1 MTRTELA
8 EKETSAQ
15 VVGRTETM
23 TARTDNAKEEAT
35 MTIEKAKKAK
45 RRPTREQKARW
56 KTNALMRK
64 YDDETKATALRVYT
78 EALDYGKVKV
88 EATLDHAEDAV
99 RDYLCGDWTFD
110 DLWDLAREF
119 GVKPRG
125 FHDNSWDMG
134 EGYDGQIIDRL
145 SDIISKIGFR
155 LREEEGLAEKQA
167 EASEAEA
174 SGSGE
179 KTETTKEETKMKQV
193 TLKEIEDAIEG
204 KKTRQEVEEY
214 LQGLTVKM
222 LKEMYRAMYVYP
234 CGEWY
239 SLKKAELIEEL
250 TEYYMPPESEE
261 EELDDLLPD
270 VIGYVHGQA
279 IRRSPDYTEDSIDI
293 EEMERES
300 AGIWKLDAEDLKN
313 ELRSLNRAE
322 LDYLCQ
328 KFGIEVISEA
338 SKAEKRQRLLKY
350 LDEVDGA
357 KREKEGSDSKVA

>member
-1 MTRTELA
+1 MGYVTQKKMYAERARATGNLDAIAIRDGEKKPVTKEELERHDYREYLAGLLEGLTGKYVSEYGKRKATLIKEILIKQEEILRDATMEVTEESKE
-8 EKETSAQ
+8 EK
-15 VVGRTETM
+15 TM
-23 TARTDNAKEEAT
+23 PATTDKSKEEAT
-35 MTIEKAKKAK
+35 KKK
-45 RRPTREQKARW
+45 
-56 KTNALMRK
+56 
-64 YDDETKATALRVYT
+64 ETL
-78 EALDYGKVKV
+78 
-88 EATLDHAEDAV
+88 
-99 RDYLCGDWTFD
+99 
-110 DLWDLAREF
+110 
-119 GVKPRG
+119 
-125 FHDNSWDMG
+125 
-134 EGYDGQIIDRL
+134 
-145 SDIISKIGFR
+145 
-155 LREEEGLAEKQA
+155 EEI
-167 EASEAEA
+167 
-174 SGSGE
+174 
-179 KTETTKEETKMKQV
+179 EETIK
-193 TLKEIEDAIEG
+193 G

-222 LKEMYRAMYVYP
+222 LKEMYRAMYVNP

-239 SLKKAELIEEL
+239 RQKKAELIEEL

-350 LDEVDGA
+350 LEEGDGA